1 MIKIKTPVLGI
12 ITVIILFGG
21 IGISKLSGLWL
32 VTSTKQPA
40 LIRSGEFEGMPN
52 PSDIRGSYTWDEVS
66 SAFGIPVE
74 SVLKAFGSADKE
86 EKVNSLETLFAGKV
100 PEGAEIG
107 TDSVR
112 LFVSL
117 MTALPH
123 TPEETTVLPQSAVS
137 ILQKEGKADPSLIE
151 EAAKKAVSGLFAS
164 GSGNTAESAS
174 SESRAS
180 DQEKTAASITGKTTF
195 KNLIDSGYDLKKIE
209 EITGTLEDINMV
221 IKDYCTANG
230 IEFSQMRTQLTEP

>member
-1 MIKIKTPVLGI
+1 M
-12 ITVIILFGG
+12 FGG
-21 IGISKLSGLWL
+21 IGISKISGLWL

-40 LIRSGEFEGMPN
+40 LIRSGEFERMPN
-52 PSDIRGSYTWDEVS
+52 PSDIRGSYTWADVS

-100 PEGAEIG
+100 PDGTEIG

-117 MTALPH
+117 FTALPH

-137 ILQKEGKADPSLIE
+137 ILQKEGKADQALIE

-164 GSGNTAESAS
+164 GSATAAEAS
-174 SESRAS
+174 SSEAGTEE
-180 DQEKTAASITGKTTF
+180 QEKGSVSITGKTTF

-209 EITGTLEDINMV
+209 EITGSLEDTNMV

-230 IEFSQMRTQLTEP
+230 IEFSQMRTQLTEL